1 MGEVNQGKR
10 RGWESV
16 RLGLGARSRYLP
28 LPLRRRDRLAA
39 FLLAWGAIATVS
51 PGAGAMDRVVG
62 PASAPAWGRL
72 PAQFP
77 FLDFTPPDEFP
88 PSPLELIEAD
98 PLLPEFPLE
107 RELTNAERAEL
118 APALDDLDRQALAQF
133 NAGNKLAAY
142 ALWNRELRLR
152 RFLGPLAE
160 IEALGRVGAIA
171 WQDGETLQVQLITM
185 RLKAIQVAESPP
197 TPEPVDL
204 ENPRAVLPV
213 PEDEAIAAALGQA
226 YNLIRAPQP
235 ATVIYED
242 LRSRAVARG
251 DRPAAAAYLE
261 IIGQLHLDW
270 LNYAEAETVYLQLL
284 EIERQNI
291 ADGNFVAPPPFARP
305 PAAPN
310 APNLLPEYRVREVGY
325 LKTLVFIADQ
335 QNQPRQ
341 AIAYRQELI
350 TVYSSEGL
358 WQPLPA
364 LQAAIAAR
372 YVTLDRLDL
381 AERTYQEA
389 QTLATQLQQLD
400 VLKESL
406 LGLANLYRRQS
417 GDGAGRDRV
426 LQTYIALLEVAQQ
439 SYDGYGMMDTYD
451 RIGDLFVEAGDYAQA
466 AIAYE
471 QGAILAGQLK
481 HRETYFAR
489 KLATLRELRPPAP
502 IPEDADPEPTSDFNP
517 SPVPIP
523 VDPGPF

>member
-1 MGEVNQGKR
+1 
-10 RGWESV
+10 
-16 RLGLGARSRYLP
+16 
-28 LPLRRRDRLAA
+28 
-39 FLLAWGAIATVS
+39 LLAGGAIAGF
-51 PGAGAMDRVVG
+51 GAGAG
-62 PASAPAWGRL
+62 AINPASVPAASQSWGRF

-107 RELTNAERAEL
+107 RELTSAERAEL

-160 IEALGRVGAIA
+160 IAALGRVGAIA

-197 TPEPVDL
+197 TPEPVDI

-235 ATVIYED
+235 ATVIYAD
-242 LRSRAVARG
+242 LRSRAAARG
-251 DRPAAAAYLE
+251 DRPAEAAYLE
-261 IIGQLHLDW
+261 ILGQLHLDW
-270 LNYAEAETVYLQLL
+270 LNYGEAETVYLQLL
-284 EIERQNI
+284 EMERQNI
-291 ADGNFVAPPPFARP
+291 ADGNFIAPPPFARP

-335 QNQPRQ
+335 QNHPRQ
-341 AIAYRQELI
+341 AITYRQDLI

-372 YVTLDRLDL
+372 YVALDRLDL

-389 QTLATQLQQLD
+389 QTTATQLQQLD

-406 LGLANLYRRQS
+406 LGLASLYQRQNP
-417 GDGAGRDRV
+417 DGAERDRV

-489 KLATLRELRPPAP
+489 KLATLRDLGPPP
-502 IPEDADPEPTSDFNP
+502 LTPDSADPEPTTDFNP